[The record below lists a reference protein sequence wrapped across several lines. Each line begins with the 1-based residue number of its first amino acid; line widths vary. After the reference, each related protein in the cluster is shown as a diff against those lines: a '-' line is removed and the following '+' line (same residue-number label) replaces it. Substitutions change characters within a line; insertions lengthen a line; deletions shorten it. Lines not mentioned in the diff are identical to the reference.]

1 MNKYCTNCGN
11 PLPADATACPVCGQ
25 PVAPVSSIPDVKA
38 TAPTVPAEPETPSI
52 QEPVVP
58 VQPQPEIPVPEP
70 EPIVEPKSGS
80 KTGVIALVLGLLVV
94 IGVGGYYGWNMY
106 SERQLWDE
114 VSQSTEP
121 TDYERYLDRFPNGA
135 HHAMAMARYKDLKST
150 LDEWMVLESEADYD
164 LYRNFVRSHPE
175 SAYREVALQRMDS
188 IAWAEALRADSPAGY
203 RKYLDRM
210 PKGVH
215 AEEATA
221 KAENMEMHELTP
233 MEEDRVTDVINS
245 FFSAAEYNN
254 VDDAITHFP
263 AEFSFMGRAANKV
276 HVINYVRSLHGEG
289 VYRTS
294 VTPSNFVVKKD
305 VDEKRDA
312 IYTMTFNLDVRTI
325 YDGDNP
331 DVFTS
336 YTGAAIVD
344 SNDMITSLALRR
356 VASM

>member
-38 TAPTVPAEPETPSI
+38 TAPTEPETPSI

-94 IGVGGYYGWNMY
+94 IGVGGYFGWNMY

-114 VSQSTEP
+114 VCQSTELA
-121 TDYERYLDRFPNGA
+121 DYERYLNRFPNGA
-135 HHAMAMARYKDLKST
+135 HHALAMARYNDLKST
-150 LDEWMVLESEADYD
+150 FNEWTMLESEADYD
-164 LYRNFVRSHPE
+164 LYREFVRSHPE
-175 SAYREVALQRMDS
+175 SVYRELALQRMDS
-188 IAWAEALRADSPAGY
+188 IAWSDALRADDIEGY
-203 RKYLDRM
+203 REYLERM
-210 PKGVH
+210 PKGQH
-215 AEEATA
+215 AEEAST
-221 KAENMEMHELTP
+221 KLENMEMRELTP
-233 MEEDRVTDVINS
+233 MEEDRVTDVISS
-245 FFSAAEYNN
+245 FFNAAEYNN
-254 VDDAITHFP
+254 VDAAITHFP
-263 AEFSFMGRAANKV
+263 AEFTFMGRAANKV
-276 HVINYVRSLHGEG
+276 HVINYVRSLHDEE
-289 VYRTS
+289 VERVS

>member
-1 MNKYCTNCGN
+1 MNKFCTNCGN

-38 TAPTVPAEPETPSI
+38 TAPTVPAEPETPAV

-58 VQPQPEIPVPEP
+58 VQPQLEIPVPEP

-121 TDYERYLDRFPNGA
+121 ADYERYLDRFPNGA

-164 LYRNFVRSHPE
+164 LYREFVRSHPE
-175 SAYREVALQRMDS
+175 SVYRELALQRMDS
-188 IAWAEALRADSPAGY
+188 IAWSDALRADDIEGY
-203 RKYLDRM
+203 REYLERM
-210 PKGVH
+210 PKGQH
-215 AEEATA
+215 AEEAST
-221 KAENMEMHELTP
+221 KLENMEMRELTP
-233 MEEDRVTDVINS
+233 MEEDRVTDVISS
-245 FFSAAEYNN
+245 FFNAAEYNN
-254 VDDAITHFP
+254 VDAAITHFP
-263 AEFSFMGRAANKV
+263 AEFTFMGRAANKV
-276 HVINYVRSLHGEG
+276 HVINYVRSLHDEE
-289 VYRTS
+289 VERVS

-305 VDEKRDA
+305 VDEKRNITYA
-312 IYTMTFNLDVRTI
+312 VTFNLDVRTL
-325 YDGDNP
+325 YDYEYEY
-331 DVFTS
+331 VFSS